1 MSTTLKFTPVAENNV
16 PSETSVIEGPFVFLI
31 SIFGS
36 SLIIQFTIFFIL
48 LLIIVIILY
57 NLFPRKKRG

>member
-1 MSTTLKFTPVAENNV
+1 MSTALKFTPVVENNV
-16 PSETSVIEGPFVFLI
+16 PSETSEIEGPFVFLAL
-31 SIFGS
+31 G
-36 SLIIQFTIFFIL
+36 LIIQFTIFFIV